1 MNKLTKT
8 DFLQCISLMHTL
20 AAEEA
25 VRAVC
30 CALPI
35 NPARAIPRLTGLILV
50 IVTVSSSN
58 LLLLTSNCKNK
69 QFVHIVMNRSCA
81 EAQLTYMKVNTEG
94 MDSACICHLRP

>member
-1 MNKLTKT
+1 MLTKT

-30 CALPI
+30 CALPL
-35 NPARAIPRLTGLILV
+35 NPARAIPRCTGLILI
-50 IVTVSSSN
+50 IVTVSCSSN
-58 LLLLTSNCKNK
+58 LPLLTSNCKNK

-81 EAQLTYMKVNTEG
+81 EAKHTYMEVNTEG
-94 MDSACICHLRP
+94 MDGA